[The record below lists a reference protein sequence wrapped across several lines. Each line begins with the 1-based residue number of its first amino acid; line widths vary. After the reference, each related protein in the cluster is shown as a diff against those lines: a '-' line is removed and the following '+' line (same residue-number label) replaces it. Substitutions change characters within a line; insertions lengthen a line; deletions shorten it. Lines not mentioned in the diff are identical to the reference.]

1 MKSMDDVKKEI
12 WRGNLL
18 WEGSRMMLPEHKQA
32 WIEMQKEENKVE
44 LHGELDDD
52 QWREIGE
59 VIMDALNHTLVVR
72 LTYWQDGYYI
82 NKDCHIY
89 KVDELNKKI
98 RIEYGPLNDSIRE
111 WIDMR
116 VIYDVQRI

>member
-32 WIEMQKEENKVE
+32 WIEMQQGEDKVD
-44 LHGELDDD
+44 LHGELDQD
-52 QWREIGE
+52 QWQEIGL
-59 VIMDALNHTLVVR
+59 VVMDALKHALPVNVR
-72 LTYWQDGYYI
+72 YWKEGYYI
-82 NKDCHIY
+82 DQVCYIY
-89 KVDELNKKI
+89 KIDHENKRV
-98 RIEYGPLNDSIRE
+98 RIEYGPSDDSTRE